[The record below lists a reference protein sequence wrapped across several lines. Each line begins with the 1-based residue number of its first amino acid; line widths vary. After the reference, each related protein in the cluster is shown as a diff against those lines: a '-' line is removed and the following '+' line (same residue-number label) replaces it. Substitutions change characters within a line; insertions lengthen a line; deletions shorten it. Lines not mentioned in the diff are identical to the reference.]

1 MEYRNLGKAGVT
13 MSWPERAAGG
23 SAISTPLRLRVCW
36 PKSHPAGPQG
46 LVDILVGDR
55 ALAPAAVGAMVTGDD
70 GRAVRQTPGGSGG
83 ASPASLHGWRV
94 LGAAGASPTPIHRM
108 WLVPSGFAHLVR
120 PLPPLAAS
128 PATLTKSY
136 AGAWRPPR
144 RKGTRAGACGGE
156 TGALHY

>member
-94 LGAAGASPTPIHRM
+94 LGAAGRVNAHPPYVAGSQWFRSSRSPSAAARCQ
-108 WLVPSGFAHLVR
+108 SGYAH
-120 PLPPLAAS
+120 
-128 PATLTKSY
+128 
-136 AGAWRPPR
+136 
-144 RKGTRAGACGGE
+144 
-156 TGALHY
+156 